1 MINVISAPKKEKC
14 SFSAK
19 TYYQAHHPIHIV
31 IHVQFILRTDTKS
44 VIFEVIKSFIV
55 IDNIMRLI
63 FLKTKPK
70 RIFCRKSCTEN
81 EKLSS
86 LVLLSSSTLFSEIR
100 FHLSLI
106 FHLINAFKYS
116 VQVFCSQKLLHH
128 VT

>member
-19 TYYQAHHPIHIV
+19 TYYQAHHPIDIV

-63 FLKTKPK
+63 FFLDKTKK
-70 RIFCRKSCTEN
+70 EMFVENHALKMKSYLAWFCCHR
-81 EKLSS
+81 
-86 LVLLSSSTLFSEIR
+86 VHFLLKKDFTYL
-100 FHLSLI
+100 
-106 FHLINAFKYS
+106 
-116 VQVFCSQKLLHH
+116 
-128 VT
+128 